1 VSVNVSEIF
10 SSIGIDKDY
19 SKFDFTDY
27 QPDLQGWGSQKK
39 VFSRVITA
47 IKPKLIIEVG
57 TWKGASAAHMLQL
70 CKEQQVDA
78 QIICID
84 TWLGSNDVMWT
95 NPNYRSSL
103 NLVGGYP
110 TIFKQFIFNMT
121 NLGLMNSV
129 FPLPMTSSAA
139 YFLLRRFNVQADL
152 IYIDAG
158 HEHDEVL
165 LDLNYYFEL
174 LRPGGIM
181 FGDDYSHSWPGVIS
195 AVNQFASERRLL
207 LEAGGGKF
215 AVSKS
220 QAQARKKRKRAVPT
234 LKA

>member
-1 VSVNVSEIF
+1 MFVDVNISEIF

-27 QPDLQGWGSQKK
+27 KLDLQGWGSRRR
-39 VFSRVITA
+39 VFTRA
-47 IKPKLIIEVG
+47 ISAVKPKLIIEVG
-57 TWKGASAAHMLQL
+57 TWKGASAAHMLEL
-70 CKEQQVDA
+70 CKGLGIDA

-95 NPNYRSSL
+95 NPSYRSSL

-110 TIFKQFIFNMT
+110 TIFKQFIYNMT

-139 YFLLRRFNVQADL
+139 YFLLRRFKVQADL

-165 LDLNYYFEL
+165 LDLNYYFQL

-181 FGDDYSHSWPGVIS
+181 FGDDYSKSWPGVIS
-195 AVNQFASERRLL
+195 AVNKFASDRGLL
-207 LEAGGGKF
+207 LEAGDGKF
-215 AVSKS
+215 AISKS
-220 QAQARKKRKRAVPT
+220 EARIKKKPVVPPQA
-234 LKA
+234 

>member
-1 VSVNVSEIF
+1 MDVNVSEIF

-27 QPDLQGWGSQKK
+27 QLDLQGWGSRKK
-39 VFSRVITA
+39 VFSRVISA
-47 IKPKLIIEVG
+47 VKPKLIIEVG
-57 TWKGASAAHMLQL
+57 TWKGASAAHMLEL
-70 CKEQQVDA
+70 CKELQIDA

-95 NPNYRSSL
+95 NPAFRSSL
-103 NLVGGYP
+103 KLVGGYP

-121 NLGLMNSV
+121 KLGLMNSV

-139 YFLLRRFNVQADL
+139 YFLLKQFNLQADL

-195 AVNQFASERRLL
+195 AVNKFASDRALL
-207 LEAGGGKF
+207 LEAGDGKF
-215 AVSKS
+215 SVYKPLP
-220 QAQARKKRKRAVPT
+220 RKKKKPALNPQ
-234 LKA
+234 A